1 MTTMIKPKDFKG
13 KDTFAAF
20 FLIFWY
26 EAKDWSSLV
35 VLIIKGLYPVL
46 ETKTN
51 LEYHKLCN

>member
-1 MTTMIKPKDFKG
+1 MIKPKDFKG